1 MLKGVSLLVIAVL
14 LVTQAGCYTDTGSGR
29 SGISGAGNG
38 AGRAVQRDTAGADAG
53 DAGRT
58 KSCAPR
64 ADEEV
69 QENMAV
75 LKIRTGRERR
85 ICLRRISG
93 TRTRMEKKQDY
104 GKELITSN
112 ETGIAYRTENG
123 SGELKL
129 PSTLTANTPVQY
141 EQNGLKITMAPT
153 LDRVVSVP
161 LPAVEARD
169 CRIELPGQTWDGT
182 IGRTRKCRYDGIG
195 GDTAAHNGK
204 YG

>member
-1 MLKGVSLLVIAVL
+1 MIKGVSLLAIAVL
-14 LVTQAGCYTDTGSGR
+14 LVTQAGATQ
-29 SGISGAGNG
+29 ILEAEE
-38 AGRAVQRDTAGADAG
+38 AVLAEPTTELGVPYSEIPLELTPAMLDERNHV
-53 DAGRT
+53 R
-58 KSCAPR
+58 R
-64 ADEEV
+64 VRDEEV

-75 LKIRTGRERR
+75 FENADGRERR

-161 LPAVEARD
+161 LPAVEAETA
-169 CRIELPGQTWDGT
+169 IELPGQTWDGT
-182 IGRTRKCRYDGIG
+182 IGEPANAGT
-195 GDTAAHNGK
+195 
-204 YG
+204 